1 MSPRHCVERKSE
13 LEKRNQQ
20 REITCPGVRIR
31 GTSGRSEHLLSK
43 FSNSI
48 FRFHNK
54 SKTNRSKTARRNCV
68 AGKKKKKPSQV
79 ALPTTFSFIAST
91 TWKHLKVGHLCLL
104 LSQTLWDV
112 LPGDQV
118 LLGSQTCSQAPI
130 SHRNKDHIGVAEV
143 IF

>member
-54 SKTNRSKTARRNCV
+54 SKTNRSQTARRNCV
-68 AGKKKKKPSQV
+68 AGKKKKTLTGCFANYFFLHCEYNLKTPKSRPSVFAPV
-79 ALPTTFSFIAST
+79 ANPVRRSPWRPSST
-91 TWKHLKVGHLCLL
+91 WEPNLQ
-104 LSQTLWDV
+104 S
-112 LPGDQV
+112 
-118 LLGSQTCSQAPI
+118 GSYFTS
-130 SHRNKDHIGVAEV
+130 E
-143 IF
+143 